1 MGKIF
6 TTDVTDT
13 INVAMSVT
21 ADCFDDHYTAEVQS
35 ADLKVWNELTRMF
48 CKVLVEIEI
57 VDTEDPRNTA
67 TILVEESK
75 VALPS
80 LSKDITYRGKD
91 DHVSVESISAMNDQT
106 KELIRD
112 IIDRWL
118 EIYVRIEGI

>member
-1 MGKIF
+1 MGKLF

-13 INVAMSVT
+13 INVAMSVA
-21 ADCFDDHYTAEVQS
+21 ADCFDDRYTAEVQS

-57 VDTEDPRNTA
+57 FDTEDTRNTA
-67 TILVEESK
+67 IILVEESK

-80 LSKDITYRGKD
+80 LSKDITYRGED
-91 DHVSVESISAMNDQT
+91 EHVSVESISAMNDQT
-106 KELIRD
+106 KELIQD

-118 EIYVRIEGI
+118 EIHVRIEGI